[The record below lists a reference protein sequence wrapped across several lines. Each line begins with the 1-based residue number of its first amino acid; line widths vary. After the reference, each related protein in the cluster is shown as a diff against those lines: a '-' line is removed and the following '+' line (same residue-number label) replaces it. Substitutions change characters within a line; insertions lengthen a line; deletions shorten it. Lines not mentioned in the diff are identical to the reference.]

1 MMVEVFSTIFF
12 LYQLVYKC
20 LFLLKIATS
29 DYLFYKRTNY
39 MELLIFLKVFLFV
52 LSLEV
57 IAADLLYVIITF
69 ILKDGKIIPSVLS
82 LVIFGIA
89 LAYVIAYLVV

>member
-1 MMVEVFSTIFF
+1 
-12 LYQLVYKC
+12 
-20 LFLLKIATS
+20 
-29 DYLFYKRTNY
+29 

-57 IAADLLYVIITF
+57 IVADLLYVITTI

-82 LVIFGIA
+82 LVIFGVA
-89 LAYVIAYLVV
+89 LSYAISYLVV

>member
-1 MMVEVFSTIFF
+1 
-12 LYQLVYKC
+12 
-20 LFLLKIATS
+20 
-29 DYLFYKRTNY
+29 

-57 IAADLLYVIITF
+57 IVADLLYVITTI

-82 LVIFGIA
+82 LVIFGVA
-89 LAYVIAYLVV
+89 LSYAITYLVV